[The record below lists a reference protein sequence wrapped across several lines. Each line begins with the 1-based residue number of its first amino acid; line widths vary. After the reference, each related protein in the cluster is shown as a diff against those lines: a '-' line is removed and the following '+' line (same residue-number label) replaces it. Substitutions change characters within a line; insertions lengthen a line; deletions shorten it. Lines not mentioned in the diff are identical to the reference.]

1 MCTHNT
7 HTHDCPIYWFGTDPS
22 INKNAKIKL
31 EIRPET
37 FPLSEM
43 MHSFILYRNL
53 SCINFSIYIHI
64 FFWLKRVLLLC
75 VFFLTAFFLNLDF
88 KCPAAAC
95 IAVDQAEGCLNPC
108 SGASCPAFP
117 DAECW

>member
-7 HTHDCPIYWFGTDPS
+7 HTHAYSIYWFGTDPS
-22 INKNAKIKL
+22 INKNVKIKL
-31 EIRPET
+31 EIRAAT
-37 FPLSEM
+37 FSLGEM

-53 SCINFSIYIHI
+53 CCINFSIYIHTF
-64 FFWLKRVLLLC
+64 FFWLKRVLLLW
-75 VFFLTAFFLNLDF
+75 FFLIAFFFNLDF

>member
-1 MCTHNT
+1 MCSHNT
-7 HTHDCPIYWFGTDPS
+7 HDCSIYWFGTDSS
-22 INKNAKIKL
+22 INKNVKIKL

-37 FPLSEM
+37 FSLSEM
-43 MHSFILYRNL
+43 MHSFMLYRNL
-53 SCINFSIYIHI
+53 SYINFSIYIYIH
-64 FFWLKRVLLLC
+64 FFLAKTSTSAV
-75 VFFLTAFFLNLDF
+75 VFFNSFFFYLDF

>member
-7 HTHDCPIYWFGTDPS
+7 HDCSIYWFGTDSS
-22 INKNAKIKL
+22 INKNTKIKL

-37 FPLSEM
+37 FSLSEM
-43 MHSFILYRNL
+43 MHSFILYRKL
-53 SCINFSIYIHI
+53 SCINFSIYIYT
-64 FFWLKRVLLLC
+64 FFLAKTSTSA
-75 VFFLTAFFLNLDF
+75 VFFLIAFFFNLDF